1 MDNETRLISVEE
13 FANDCGCSQQNI
25 SKKITKGEIIPTETD
40 PYKIDAV
47 KYDYIIKTL
56 NNRPKSCI

>member
-1 MDNETRLISVEE
+1 MDKEIRLISVED
-13 FANDCGCSQQNI
+13 FANECDCSQQNI
-25 SKKITKGEIIPTETD
+25 SKKITSKEIIPAETD

-56 NNRPKSCI
+56 SNRPKS

>member
-1 MDNETRLISVEE
+1 MATETRLISVQD
-13 FANDCGCSQQNI
+13 FADECNCKQQNI
-25 SKKITKGEIIPTETD
+25 SLKIKSKEIIPAETD

-56 NNRPKSCI
+56 SNRKRV